1 MSKYRNEINSILSDI
16 QKGDTS
22 KQQILLDK
30 TVNFLRIIALKY
42 ALDKNDYED
51 ILIEAYLRIFKYIN
65 SFNIKKD
72 GYNWMCRIVQNVA
85 YDFNSQTVSNLPLT
99 ELTFSSI
106 IGDEIDK
113 FIAKDELFSIICNL
127 SAQEQNLIYLRFY
140 EGLTYLEIAKMLNS
154 RKSTVHKQINTILKK
169 LRK

>member
-1 MSKYRNEINSILSDI
+1 MGYKIYEKDRLTTSRFVKAKNFIPSTIAKQESKELLSLFNR
-16 QKGDTS
+16 K
-22 KQQILLDK
+22 
-30 TVNFLRIIALKY
+30 VF
-42 ALDKNDYED
+42 DYED